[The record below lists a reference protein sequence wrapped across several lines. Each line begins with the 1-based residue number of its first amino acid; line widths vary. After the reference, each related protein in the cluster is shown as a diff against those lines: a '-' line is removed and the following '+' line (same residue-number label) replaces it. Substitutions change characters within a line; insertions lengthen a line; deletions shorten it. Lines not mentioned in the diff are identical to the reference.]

1 MSARIEKEDHILGAA
16 ESVFVRYG
24 FARTTMADIAKAA
37 GMSRPALY
45 LQFPDKD
52 AIFSRV
58 IEKMD
63 AQALAKIRAA
73 IAEIGSLEEKLLH
86 ACTRWGMHGVEL
98 AAAFPDAADLFDL
111 RFPAVRQVYRNFQ
124 ALVVEILQTN
134 MKTWPMP
141 VSLQDYALT
150 LTYGMRGLRY
160 AAQDPQDMRRLI
172 EVHVVVY
179 SEALTASYERRTG
192 GDTRTVHRAPE
203 MPVHHSDLFEAEIER
218 VTRGESYGDEP

>member
-1 MSARIEKEDHILGAA
+1 MSARIEKEDQILGAA

-24 FARTTMADIAKAA
+24 FARTTMSDIAKAA

-45 LQFPDKD
+45 LQFPDKE

-58 IEKMD
+58 IENMD
-63 AQALAKIRAA
+63 AQALAKIRTA
-73 IAEIGSLEEKLLH
+73 IAGIVPLDEKLLH

-134 MKTWPMP
+134 IKTWPMP
-141 VSLQDYALT
+141 VSPEDYALT
-150 LTYGMRGLRY
+150 LTYGMRGLRD
-160 AAQDPQDMRRLI
+160 AAPDSQDMRRLI
-172 EVHVVVY
+172 QVHVAVY
-179 SEALTASYERRTG
+179 CEPLTASSERPAG
-192 GDTRTVHRAPE
+192 VDTRHG
-203 MPVHHSDLFEAEIER
+203 S
-218 VTRGESYGDEP
+218 SYV

>member
-1 MSARIEKEDHILGAA
+1 MSARIEKEDQILGAA

-24 FARTTMADIAKAA
+24 FARTTMSDIAKAA

-45 LQFPDKD
+45 LQFPDKE

-58 IEKMD
+58 IENMD
-63 AQALAKIRAA
+63 AQALAKIRTA
-73 IAEIGSLEEKLLH
+73 IAGIVPLDEKLLH

-134 MKTWPMP
+134 IKTWPMP
-141 VSLQDYALT
+141 VSPEDYALT
-150 LTYGMRGLRY
+150 LTYGMRGLRD
-160 AAQDPQDMRRLI
+160 AAPDAQDMRRLI
-172 EVHVVVY
+172 QVHVAVY
-179 SEALTASYERRTG
+179 CEPLTASSERPAG
-192 GDTRTVHRAPE
+192 VDTRHGSSHV
-203 MPVHHSDLFEAEIER
+203 
-218 VTRGESYGDEP
+218 

>member
-1 MSARIEKEDHILGAA
+1 MSARIEKEDQILGAA

-24 FARTTMADIAKAA
+24 FARTTMSDIAKAA

-45 LQFPDKD
+45 LQFPDKE

-58 IEKMD
+58 IENMD
-63 AQALAKIRAA
+63 AQALAKIRTA
-73 IAEIGSLEEKLLH
+73 IAGIVPLDEKLLH

-134 MKTWPMP
+134 IKTWPMP
-141 VSLQDYALT
+141 VSPEDYALT
-150 LTYGMRGLRY
+150 LTYGMRGLRD
-160 AAQDPQDMRRLI
+160 AAPDAQDMRRLI
-172 EVHVVVY
+172 QVHVAVY
-179 SEALTASYERRTG
+179 CEPLTASSERPAG
-192 GDTRTVHRAPE
+192 VDTRHG
-203 MPVHHSDLFEAEIER
+203 S
-218 VTRGESYGDEP
+218 SYV